1 MYLWLRGDCELVR
14 YGDRRAGQN
23 VGRLVS
29 SRLEREG
36 SNGRMPFAIL
46 ATHNTPLS
54 TLALFWFGRILELE
68 MQVREDF
75 TITETAP
82 TMAFSWLKESIKTL
96 CQMSIYLW

>member
-1 MYLWLRGDCELVR
+1 METG
-14 YGDRRAGQN
+14 AGQN

-29 SRLEREG
+29 SREEREG
-36 SNGRMPFAIL
+36 RNGRMPFAIL
-46 ATHNTPLS
+46 ATS
-54 TLALFWFGRILELE
+54 THHSPPWHCFGRIIELE

-82 TMAFSWLKESIKTL
+82 TLAFSWLKESIKTL